1 MLKKIWL
8 LVFFMKICYTNN
20 IENEIFHFLCLKQK
34 YDAHWIGFQKGWLT
48 MNVVFVAKKVT
59 LTDDFKQKAEKK
71 LIKIEKVLQDPTVNV
86 AVTAIKDMA
95 IVELTIK
102 NNN

>member
-1 MLKKIWL
+1 
-8 LVFFMKICYTNN
+8 
-20 IENEIFHFLCLKQK
+20 
-34 YDAHWIGFQKGWLT
+34 

-102 NNN
+102 NNNYIFRAEKSAVDKLDALDDAVDSSSPDQAVLQHKQT

>member
-1 MLKKIWL
+1 
-8 LVFFMKICYTNN
+8 
-20 IENEIFHFLCLKQK
+20 
-34 YDAHWIGFQKGWLT
+34 

-95 IVELTIK
+95 VRGAYHK
-102 NNN
+102 K

>member
-1 MLKKIWL
+1 
-8 LVFFMKICYTNN
+8 
-20 IENEIFHFLCLKQK
+20 
-34 YDAHWIGFQKGWLT
+34 

-102 NNN
+102 NNNLSIFPVAAASIKGLFCHIGGNTNGNFNDNFAIILIIDYFC